1 MLHYFVLVY
10 FSVLSDKGILNIFTG
25 NITFKFFTGMQV
37 SHLRVKVQKMY
48 PRGGLRQMVGNSK
61 PSPFYSSRAINPKIE
76 KKTTG
81 EVSAYFNV
89 FSKHKFS

>member
-1 MLHYFVLVY
+1 
-10 FSVLSDKGILNIFTG
+10 
-25 NITFKFFTGMQV
+25 
-37 SHLRVKVQKMY
+37 
-48 PRGGLRQMVGNSK
+48 MVGNSK